1 MRVYN
6 KTLDTNLWNEDNT
19 LKPEIRSAL
28 LKIASDFFKS
38 TDLTI
43 PILNILFLGSSAN
56 YNWTPESDLDL
67 HVVIDVTQLNI
78 DQTLTRSFMDG
89 LAAKW
94 NNNHEIEIKGHPV
107 EVYLQDI
114 RERNSTAELAR
125 EGASIYSVLS
135 NQWLKQPNHQKPVID
150 KEKILQKYKSIK
162 AKISDFVSSK
172 DIDKL
177 KALMKAIRK
186 YRDAGLTRAGEF
198 GTENLVFKALRT
210 SGDLTK
216 LKDAI
221 NSIYDKSVTVNE
233 LKKKVVRE
241 SKFNPFD
248 AKSLQ
253 FVTYGGLGL
262 NKQRGY
268 DKDSDNFHKPPAR
281 HGIYAFVWPYIEKF
295 LLGGNDLVNPKKRGK
310 GQRNRV
316 QFVKDKDGNLITSK
330 HPEFPK
336 HADISK
342 NWTMPHNDDAENPEW
357 KLYQNSSR
365 KKFSYAGPLWHHLEV
380 PEFAVLARNGHWVK
394 TDMDTYKKALK
405 KELHSMLRGDD
416 SWRGAFQSSFKFS
429 SKDHLE
435 VFIDEKI

>member
-28 LKIASDFFKS
+28 LKIANDFFKS
-38 TDLTI
+38 TDLTV

-67 HVVIDVTQLNI
+67 HVVIDVSQLNI

-114 RERNSTAELAR
+114 RERNSTPELAR

-172 DIDKL
+172 DVDKL

-253 FVTYGGLGL
+253 FVTYGGLGSE
-262 NKQRGY
+262 QTTWIRQG
-268 DKDSDNFHKPPAR
+268 F
-281 HGIYAFVWPYIEKF
+281 G
-295 LLGGNDLVNPKKRGK
+295 
-310 GQRNRV
+310 
-316 QFVKDKDGNLITSK
+316 
-330 HPEFPK
+330 
-336 HADISK
+336 
-342 NWTMPHNDDAENPEW
+342 
-357 KLYQNSSR
+357 
-365 KKFSYAGPLWHHLEV
+365 
-380 PEFAVLARNGHWVK
+380 
-394 TDMDTYKKALK
+394 
-405 KELHSMLRGDD
+405 
-416 SWRGAFQSSFKFS
+416 
-429 SKDHLE
+429 
-435 VFIDEKI
+435 